1 MKILKNLRVGNDI
14 KLSSLHICVGLGDSG
29 DCV

>member
-1 MKILKNLRVGNDI
+1 MKTLKNLRVGQDV
-14 KLSSLHICVGLGDSG
+14 KLNSLHICVGLGDSG